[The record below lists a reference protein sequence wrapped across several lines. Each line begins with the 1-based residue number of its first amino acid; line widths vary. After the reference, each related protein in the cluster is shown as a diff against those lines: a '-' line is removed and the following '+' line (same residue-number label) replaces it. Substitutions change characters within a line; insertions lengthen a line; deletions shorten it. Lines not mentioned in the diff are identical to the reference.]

1 MVYQIISDI
10 QTLQM
15 ILGKASHRGNEMD
28 PTMHICSKSWQGLN
42 RELCRR
48 NSVGENLAEVEVRGL
63 KF

>member
-1 MVYQIISDI
+1 
-10 QTLQM
+10 M